1 MDIKTIIM
9 EEITDSRTPKQRFI
23 AMLTSILNVGYQPY
37 MLKTRGGGRSG
48 ISSAAAYQ
56 TKMAAEILSQLS
68 ATEVAELSQMKYTN
82 RNGKTFEFKP
92 YIEHFQRLAG
102 QQQAKADVKNIS
114 QATDEYAN
122 LIKQIKEKI
131 ENFIKEQEI
140 KIDKNIKER
149 WQYIHDL
156 YKTLSREEFTA
167 KFGEKKQYY
176 KSDKFYYSMLQFE
189 SSYLGILLHTSAER
203 LPEFIIKA
211 QKAYRDKE
219 YGKVDGLIYKLKAH
233 YPNLSNFQM
242 TNFRSGIDG
251 IEFILTAD
259 SPDGG
264 VSIYTQT
271 IYAGGYNIQRL
282 HLRWLMHVTDSQGKK
297 VKIEQG

>member
-1 MDIKTIIM
+1 MQ
-9 EEITDSRTPKQRFI
+9 EQITDKRTPKERFV
-23 AMLTSILNVGYQPY
+23 AMLTSILNTGYQPY

-56 TKMAAEILSQLS
+56 TKSLVEILPQLSAAEID
-68 ATEVAELSQMKYTN
+68 ELNGMSYTN
-82 RNGKTFEFKP
+82 RNGRAFQFKP

-102 QQQAKADVKNIS
+102 QQQVKADVKNIS
-114 QATDEYAN
+114 QATDEYAA

-131 ENFIKEQEI
+131 EDFIVEQEQ
-140 KIDKNIKER
+140 KIDKSIKES
-149 WQYIHDL
+149 WEYIRNL

-176 KSDKFYYSMLQFE
+176 KSDKFYYSMIQFE
-189 SSYLGILLHTSAER
+189 NTHLGILLRTSAER
-203 LPEFIIKA
+203 LPEFIAKA
-211 QKAYRDKE
+211 QKMYREKE
-219 YGKVDGLIYKLKAH
+219 YSKVDGLIYKLKAR
-233 YPNLSNFQM
+233 YSSLSNFIM
-242 TNFRSGIDG
+242 TNFRRGVNG
-251 IEFILTAD
+251 IEFTLTAD
-259 SPDGG
+259 SPDGQ

-282 HLRWLMHVTDSQGKK
+282 HLRWLMHVSDSQGKK